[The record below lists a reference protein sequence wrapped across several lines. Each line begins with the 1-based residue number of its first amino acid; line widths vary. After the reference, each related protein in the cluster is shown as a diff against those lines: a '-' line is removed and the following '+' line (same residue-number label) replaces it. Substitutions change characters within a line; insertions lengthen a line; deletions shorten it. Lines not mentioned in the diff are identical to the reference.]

1 MPRSYDLNPVKIT
14 HHPTQ
19 RLDTALGKLPPFDV
33 QQIIDGFLTALKD
46 LTGIDLTGIR
56 DFLENMFGSIDWS
69 DLPDAGDVWQF
80 VVSTFIQPIIDIVG
94 QIGDAL
100 NAVLAP
106 IFGGVDFNDLP
117 TPAEV
122 WEGVITAIIT
132 PLNLLLGP
140 LSPIPAGNIF
150 GRLRLPQFGGGVP
163 LSALTPS
170 VPNELEPFSATSV
183 PNVDGWSY
191 DAVADA
197 AKVVCDGSTKTLYL
211 GGAAIKVEE
220 GQPLN
225 IAQKVR
231 YTGVTSAAGQTIQY
245 GLHTFTSD
253 DGSGTA
259 TPVVVAGITNPSGTA
274 STVTI
279 GDTSWDIPVG
289 VGSVRPVL
297 IVDDAVT
304 AGTVFWENTPSLKKG
319 LDSALA
325 GGLPAALGNLGDW
338 IESLVDQMLGAL
350 GVPALGTLFDKIT
363 DLSDEIGDW
372 LTDTL
377 GTQSDLADLV
387 GDLLANPAAVL
398 GSLPQSLISGLTTS
412 LANAGQGI
420 RDAIVQ
426 ALGGSGTGHS
436 DSDVLTALLNIPQ
449 TAVTGLTNIV
459 TQTNQIVEILAGNAV
474 TAINTTVQAVKD
486 WFAQWFGGGSSNAI
500 PLSQKGANNGVA
512 TLDSS
517 GNVPLSQLGN
527 VPGVGSDT
535 PVPNEHILFTLPA
548 NQSIP
553 SGTATA
559 LTGWQQTG
567 SVTATFDDGTNTR
580 WAFPKAGW
588 WDVQSQVVWQSSTT
602 GKRQSAV
609 KRTLTSGSVV
619 PAIDG
624 VDAAD
629 FPSWGARNSV
639 RATQEVATRSSL
651 AATDK
656 FSIEAYQNSSG
667 ALNVVSGYP
676 DGTYVLATYFGQRES
691 EFVAFTET
699 NIARTNQ
706 PVPDGAEGC
715 WVTLIGAGGGGGGGQ
730 FASSSPFGG
739 AGGGGGAKVFRTWI
753 PVALLGSTY
762 TVTRGGWTSGG
773 LGVTTG
779 NGGNGPSGGAS
790 TFSSGS
796 VSLSAGGGQGG
807 IGGRSATALG
817 GAGGTAT
824 VSGVTATTASGTA
837 GADGGGSVASKS
849 AVDNPNGA
857 AAGGGSCSASASTGG
872 SGGDSTTNVGGAGG
886 SSGSS
891 RAGAGGGGAGTEA
904 NGDVGTSGSL
914 VPTKGGDGGN
924 GGGGG
929 GGGAG
934 GTSSSIG
941 SGAGGYG
948 GAGRTVI
955 EWV

>member
-1 MPRSYDLNPVKIT
+1 MPRSYDLNPVSIT

-19 RLDTALGKLPPFDV
+19 RIDTAIGKLPPFDI
-33 QQIIDGFLTALKD
+33 QQIVDGFLTALKD

-69 DLPDAGDVWQF
+69 NLPDAGDVWQF
-80 VVSTFIQPIIDIVG
+80 VVSTFIQPIIDVVG
-94 QIGDAL
+94 AIGDGL
-100 NAVLAP
+100 NAILGP
-106 IFGGVDFNDLP
+106 IFAGLDFNDLP
-117 TPAEV
+117 SPAEV
-122 WEGVITAIIT
+122 WQTVINTIML

-140 LSPIPAGNIF
+140 SSPLNALNIF
-150 GRLRLPQFGGGVP
+150 GRLSLPQFGGGVP
-163 LSALTPS
+163 LMALTTA

-183 PNVDGWSY
+183 PSSDGWSWN
-191 DAVADA
+191 ATESAAQVVA
-197 AKVVCDGSTKTLYL
+197 DGSTKTLYL
-211 GGAAIKVEE
+211 SSGVIKVEE
-220 GQPLN
+220 GQPIN
-225 IAQKVR
+225 TTIPVK
-231 YTGVTSAAGQTIQY
+231 YTGVSSGVGQSIRY
-245 GLHTFTSD
+245 VLETFTSD

-259 TPVVVAGITNPSGTA
+259 TPVTVQAISNPSGSIT
-274 STVTI
+274 TPVTL
-279 GDTSWDIPVG
+279 GDTSWDIPAG
-289 VGSVRPVL
+289 VQSVRPALVQDL
-297 IVDDAVT
+297 S
-304 AGTVFWENTPSLKKG
+304 AGTVFWKNTPQFKRILAG
-319 LDSALA
+319 PLA
-325 GGLPAALGNLGDW
+325 GGLPAAIQDRIDDLQATWDKFKGGVGGT
-338 IESLVDQMLGAL
+338 VDDIDDAL
-350 GVPALGTLFDKIT
+350 D
-363 DLSDEIGDW
+363 
-372 LTDTL
+372 
-377 GTQSDLADLV
+377 
-387 GDLLANPAAVL
+387 
-398 GSLPQSLISGLTTS
+398 
-412 LANAGQGI
+412 NAGQAI
-420 RDAIVQ
+420 RDAIAN
-426 ALGGSGTGHS
+426 ALGHAGTGH
-436 DSDVLTALLNIPQ
+436 TAADILSYLQNIPKTVVDGLEDFWDAI
-449 TAVTGLTNIV
+449 TAKTVNITSGGLFDAGKLSNITGTLSQSLVTGLTDLA

-474 TAINTTVQAVKD
+474 TAINATVQAVKD

-527 VPGVGSDT
+527 VPGVGDDT
-535 PVPNEHILFTLPA
+535 PVPNEHILFTLSA
-548 NQSIP
+548 NQSIS

-602 GKRQSAV
+602 GKRQSAM
-609 KRTLTSGSVV
+609 KRTLTSGSVI

-629 FPSWGARNSV
+629 FPSWGVRNSV
-639 RATQEVATRSSL
+639 RATQEVATRGSL
-651 AATDK
+651 AVTDK
-656 FSIEAYQNSSG
+656 FSIEAYQNSGG

-699 NIARTNQ
+699 NVARTNQ

-715 WVTLIGAGGGGGGGQ
+715 WVTLVGAGGGGGGGM

-773 LGVTTG
+773 VGVTSG
-779 NGGNGPSGGAS
+779 NGGNGPTGGAS

-807 IGGRSATALG
+807 IGGRSATASG

-837 GADGGGSVASKS
+837 GADGGGSVTSKS
-849 AVDNPNGA
+849 AADNPNGA
-857 AAGGGSCSASASTGG
+857 AAGGGSCSASASAGG

-886 SSGSS
+886 TTGSS

-904 NGDVGTSGSL
+904 NGDNGTSGSL

-941 SGAGGYG
+941 SGAGGFG